1 MTTTADQEAAERRA
15 ARAQARLSRR
25 PSRLGE
31 IGGKTETPDRTFDPQ
46 AGFPGLL
53 DHVWRTAAAQPPHT
67 AVATLLTLDGHVP
80 ADVQLRAL
88 RVADEAAMA
97 AVFGLSWR
105 SDDPVPAVA
114 AAGEPAFLGE
124 LGLATSGR
132 VVLRVPSAPP
142 LASDV
147 DLVGRSIRVPWP
159 AAAIGSYHDRLTVLR
174 ARAADATE
182 DALGWLAAAGD
193 EGRDEM
199 LDVLIEA
206 ALRTAPFVLHQED
219 RLYTN
224 FRERNTLTGKTLW
237 PGHPDCALSAL
248 KGVPLALWSDNDA
261 LLVVC
266 LTLLVRSAGFGRIEE
281 ANSTQLTPDHVAEL
295 LERTRRRYATVPG
308 GTPVESAATARVA
321 DLAVLADALKRRR
334 AELSADAGVYREI
347 HGPLMHKIE
356 KIAGPWTAAAEEREQ
371 ALCARLRQRLPIA
384 GDSLAA
390 LGAAVAAEPDWLAA
404 PHGGFGTGLE
414 SLVYES
420 VAAATSVFAADFAMS
435 RGLRSLPTLIRAL
448 RSGDWSR
455 ITEWELPEFFCCVVP
470 DPDAKRHFGRSVER
484 LADAAWAMSARMQ
497 YNSWHFIAGNLP
509 KTPDVAA
516 RDHFVP
522 PVVPDIAFFS
532 DQHHHGHLAA
542 RVRFSIRSPQ
552 AVTILGRRFGGFV
565 DVRLLRCDGEPFGE
579 VDLQAAHRLSGFVAA
594 ATGAAADVVA
604 RGGEV
609 TVTAFDTAWHMSAIA
624 AAAAGLSR

>member
-1 MTTTADQEAAERRA
+1 MTTTADHEAAARRA

-31 IGGKTETPDRTFDPQ
+31 VGGRTETPDRTYDPK

-53 DHVWRTAAAQPPHT
+53 DHVRRTAAAQPPHT
-67 AVATLLTLDGHVP
+67 AALTLLTLDGHVP

-88 RVADEAAMA
+88 RLDDEAAMA

-105 SDDPVPAVA
+105 ADEPDPPV
-114 AAGEPAFLGE
+114 GETAFVGE
-124 LGLATSGR
+124 IGLTTSGR

-142 LASDV
+142 LAGDV
-147 DLVGRSIRVPWP
+147 DLVGPAIRVPWP
-159 AAAIGSYHDRLTVLR
+159 AAAIESYQKHLEVLR
-174 ARAADATE
+174 VRTAESVE
-182 DALGWLAAAGD
+182 DARTWLAEVG
-193 EGRDEM
+193 ETGREEM
-199 LDVLIEA
+199 LDLLIEA
-206 ALRTAPFVLHQED
+206 ALRTAPFVLYQGD

-281 ANSTQLTPDHVAEL
+281 ANSTQLTPDHIAEL
-295 LERTRRRYATVPG
+295 LERTRRRYDTVPG
-308 GTPVESAATARVA
+308 GARVAPAPTARVA
-321 DLAVLADALKRRR
+321 DLAKLADDLKRRR
-334 AELSADAGVYREI
+334 GQLDADAGVYREI

-356 KIAGPWTAAAEEREQ
+356 KIAGPWSPAAEEREQ
-371 ALCARLRQRLPIA
+371 ALCARLRERLPIDGA
-384 GDSLAA
+384 CLAD
-390 LGAAVAAEPDWLAA
+390 LGAAVAAEPAWLSA
-404 PHGGFGTGLE
+404 PHGAFGTGLE
-414 SLVYES
+414 SLVYET

-470 DPDAKRHFGRSVER
+470 DPDATRHFGRSVER
-484 LADAAWAMSARMQ
+484 LADAAWSMSARMQ

-509 KTPDVAA
+509 RTPDVVA

-522 PVVPDIAFFS
+522 PVVPDIAYYS

-565 DVRLLRCDGEPFGE
+565 DLRLLRCDGEPFAE
-579 VDLQAAHRLSGFVAA
+579 VDLQAAHRLSGFVAT
-594 ATGAAADVVA
+594 ATSAAAALVAEGQDVA
-604 RGGEV
+604 
-609 TVTAFDTAWHMSAIA
+609 VTAFDTSWHMATIA
-624 AAAAGLSR
+624 AAAAGLTR